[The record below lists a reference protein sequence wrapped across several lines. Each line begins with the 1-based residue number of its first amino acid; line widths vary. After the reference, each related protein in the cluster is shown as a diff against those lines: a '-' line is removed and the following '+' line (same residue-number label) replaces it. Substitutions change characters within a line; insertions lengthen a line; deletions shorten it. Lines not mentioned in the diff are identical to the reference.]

1 MSLFEDDSYQYC
13 DTYFVYLQHE
23 NLPIAQAIVEALQ
36 ETDDRYEISDVRELD
51 GKFEALCLRSP
62 HDASA
67 MDITVVRGDEVREQI
82 AEMMEEFRTMTLN
95 GDDYPKLDKMKQADT
110 RLDVFHFERV
120 GDSGEPAFDP
130 GGLFLVLQKLNQ
142 VCQGVGLD
150 PQSRTL
156 I

>member
-1 MSLFEDDSYQYC
+1 MSLFEDDQYQYC
-13 DTYFVYLQHE
+13 DTYFVYFDHEQH
-23 NLPIAQAIVEALQ
+23 PTAKAVVEALQ
-36 ETDDRYEISDVRELD
+36 KTDERCEISDVRELD

-82 AEMMEEFRTMTLN
+82 NELMDEFRTMTLN
-95 GDDYPKLDKMKQADT
+95 GDDYQKLDMMKRADT
-110 RLDVFHFERV
+110 RLDLFHFERV
-120 GDSGEPAFDP
+120 GDSVEPAFDP

-142 VCQGVGLD
+142 VCSGVGLD
-150 PQSRTL
+150 PQSKTL